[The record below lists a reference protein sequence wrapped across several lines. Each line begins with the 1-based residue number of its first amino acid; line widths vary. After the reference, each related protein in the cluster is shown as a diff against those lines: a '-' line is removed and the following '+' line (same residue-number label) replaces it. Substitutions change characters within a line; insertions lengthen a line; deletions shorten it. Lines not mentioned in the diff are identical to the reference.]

1 MTFRRAILVGTIGT
15 VLVAIGVLWVVDRI
29 AEAGR
34 Q

>member
-1 MTFRRAILVGTIGT
+1 MTFRRAILVGTL
-15 VLVAIGVLWVVDRI
+15 LVAVGVLWVVDRI